1 MPYRSSPDPKR
12 RSFPKKDGGHKSY
25 GSLPNLNN
33 GSKDRVPHPSL
44 PLRPQYLPFSP
55 LTVEDALA
63 ALGLGDYLTT
73 PALNL
78 AFICD
83 SKAQTIAMVERT
95 IRAGERFNELR
106 SAEIEP
112 RTIAQRC
119 ISLDEIRQMAHEE
132 NASGDATGLA
142 LLVELCRVSPADL
155 VVGIGKLGQPLIG
168 DLRREAAKM
177 YPDQAGKFVTQA
189 ELEQGITDR
198 QLATEPDAF
207 LLAALGL
214 LYGVSL

>member
-1 MPYRSSPDPKR
+1 
-12 RSFPKKDGGHKSY
+12 
-25 GSLPNLNN
+25 
-33 GSKDRVPHPSL
+33 
-44 PLRPQYLPFSP
+44 
-55 LTVEDALA
+55 
-63 ALGLGDYLTT
+63 
-73 PALNL
+73 
-78 AFICD
+78 
-83 SKAQTIAMVERT
+83 MVERT

-132 NASGDATGLA
+132 NASGDVTGLA

-155 VVGIGKLGQPLIG
+155 V
-168 DLRREAAKM
+168 
-177 YPDQAGKFVTQA
+177 GKFVTQA

-214 LYGVSL
+214 LYVVSL